1 MLRKIDLSRY
11 EGILSEISTVKT
23 YGKVTQVIGLVVESE
38 GPGGNVGE
46 LCYIYPKGQ
55 KEPVWAEVVGF
66 KNSKVLLMPLGEN
79 RGIGPGCEIRST
91 GHSLSVKVGPALLGR
106 ILGGLG
112 NPIDGKGPLEYETE
126 YSIYNEPSN
135 PVTRPRITE
144 PLYTGVRVVDAL
156 LTFGRGQ
163 RIGIFSGSGIGK
175 STLLGMIARNS
186 EADVNVIALI
196 GERGRELRD
205 FIERDL
211 GEEGIRHSVV
221 VCATSDQPALVRL
234 KGAYVGTAI
243 AEYFRD
249 QGKDVMFMMDSV
261 TRYAMAQR
269 EVGLAVGE
277 PPATKGYTPSVF
289 ALLPKLMERS
299 GTSARGSITGI
310 YTVLVEG
317 DDMNDPIADTS
328 RSILDGHIVLSRAIA
343 HQNRYPAV
351 DPLQSI
357 SRLFPEITSRLHQD
371 AAGKILEI
379 LGTYQ
384 KNEDLINIGA
394 YQEGSD
400 PKIDHAKRM
409 IQSIYDFFKQR
420 GNDPPSRFEDTYQQL
435 LALAGQG

>member
-1 MLRKIDLSRY
+1 MSKVDFSRFERLLLEINPVKI
-11 EGILSEISTVKT
+11 
-23 YGKVTQVIGLVVESE
+23 YGKVTQVIGLIIESE

-46 LCYIYPKGQ
+46 LCFIQSREQ

-66 KNSKVLLMPLGEN
+66 RNNKVLLMPLGEN
-79 RGIGPGCEIRST
+79 RGVGPGCEVRTT
-91 GHSLSVKVGPALLGR
+91 GKSLMVKVGPRLLGR
-106 ILGGLG
+106 ILDGLG

-126 YSIYNEPSN
+126 YPIYNN
-135 PVTRPRITE
+135 PPNPITRPRIKD
-144 PLYTGVRVVDAL
+144 PFYTGVKVIDAL
-156 LTFGRGQ
+156 LTLGKGQ
-163 RIGIFSGSGIGK
+163 RVGIFAGSGVGK
-175 STLLGMIARNS
+175 STTLGMIARNS
-186 EADVNVIALI
+186 IADVNVIALI

-211 GEEGIRHSVV
+211 GEEGMRRSVV

-249 QGKDVMFMMDSV
+249 QGKTVMFMMDSV

-277 PPATKGYTPSVF
+277 PPASKGYTPSVF
-289 ALLPKLMERS
+289 ALLPKLMERA
-299 GTSARGSITGI
+299 GTSEKGSITGI

-317 DDMNDPIADTS
+317 DDMNEPIADTV
-328 RSILDGHIVLSRAIA
+328 RGILDGHIVLSRAIA
-343 HQNRYPAV
+343 HQNQYPAV
-351 DPLQSI
+351 DVLASI
-357 SRLFPEITSRLHQD
+357 SRLFPEITTREHQN
-371 AAGKILEI
+371 AASQIREI
-379 LGTYQ
+379 LGIFR

-409 IQSIYDFFKQR
+409 IGSVNEFLKQR
-420 GNDPPSRFEDTYQQL
+420 GNDPASPFEETYAQL
-435 LALAGQG
+435 LALAGQR